1 MVLELINNGRINDAI
16 AQLKE
21 WAMKYPGEGFSDRL
35 EAVATDFRYMSDFML
50 QGMKDDRRGEL
61 YATMQQKLRDI
72 DYDLEVRRTIW
83 ERPEVSSYKRI
94 FTHPECSAEMLQDIL
109 MDETDAKE
117 HFIRLTNTFMVLY
130 ASLHWKESEATI
142 WAAFLSSKKVN
153 PIDAATLVT
162 AISLN
167 VLEHYQRNENENQN
181 ENQNENERRK
191 TKDERLSPINCQ
203 LSPIKDPKV
212 RCLKEVYRKSP
223 NEMVRQR
230 ALVGLVMIGEELSI
244 EAHIQMVAC
253 ANADKDSNEIRQ
265 NIMPNLIKNQ
275 PFKLVN
281 GQFKMDD
288 NDNLNKGEYDP
299 DADKREEESIEAMEE
314 SVHKMLKMQKK
325 GSDIFFEGFSQMKRF
340 PFFNK
345 MVNWFIPY
353 YPEHPD
359 IENIM
364 ANIGKSPF
372 IDVVMKRGP
381 FCESDKYSF
390 IIAMSSVLQ
399 QLPENVRKMMES
411 GDMGPIGM
419 RGEDADLSDPA
430 FIRLQYLQDL
440 YRFMRL
446 NNIGKMLQN
455 PFNNLDE
462 ILEGFIRYASQQEE
476 EAKEYTA
483 HNNEENTKNTEFTT
497 LYAYY
502 ANWKL
507 KKGEFD
513 TALKYYTRCMK
524 QRPQSPSIM
533 RGLARAYFGIG
544 DYEKSA
550 SYFDA
555 LLTINPDN
563 LNNRLN
569 YAKAMTKAGKTED
582 VLNDLYKLEY
592 ENPGNEAIQDTL
604 GWALLYAGKATEAEQ
619 YCHDVMAHAYALIIN
634 NKAKDAIEL
643 LKGYTAEQVEENMNA
658 DAQLLH
664 QYGVGEAEKAIILSA
679 IQQSNVP

>member
-35 EAVATDFRYMSDFML
+35 EAIANDFKYMSDFML
-50 QGMKDDRRGEL
+50 QGMKDDSRGEL
-61 YATMQQKLRDI
+61 FATMQQKLRDI

-109 MDETDAKE
+109 MDETNAKE

-167 VLEHYQRNENENQN
+167 VLEHYNA
-181 ENQNENERRK
+181 
-191 TKDERLSPINCQ
+191 
-203 LSPIKDPKV
+203 PKV
-212 RCLKEVYRKSP
+212 KCLKEVYRKSP
-223 NEMVRQR
+223 SEMVRQR
-230 ALVGLVMIGEELSI
+230 ALVGLVMIGEEVSI

-275 PFKLVN
+275 PFKMVN

-288 NDNLNKGEYDP
+288 DDNLNKGEYDP

-314 SVHKMLKMQKK
+314 SVNKMLKMQKK

-399 QLPENVRKMMES
+399 QLPENVRKMMEN

-446 NNIGKMLQN
+446 NNIGKMLHN

-476 EAKEYTA
+476 EAKKHTE
-483 HNNEENTKNTEFTT
+483 HNNEEYTENTEFTT

-507 KKGEFD
+507 KKGEYD
-513 TALKYYTRCMK
+513 TALKYYTICLK
-524 QRPQSPSIM
+524 QRPQSTSIM
-533 RGLARAYFGIG
+533 RGLARAYFGVG

-555 LLTINPDN
+555 LITINPDN

-569 YAKAMTKAGKTED
+569 YAKAMIKAGKTEE

-592 ENPGNEAIQDTL
+592 ENPENEVIQDTL
-604 GWALLYAGKATEAEQ
+604 GWALLYAGKAAEAEQ
-619 YCHDVMAHAYALIIN
+619 YCRDVMAHAYALIIN
-634 NKAKDAIEL
+634 NKAKEAVEL
-643 LKGYTAEQVEENMNA
+643 LKGYTAEQVEENMKA

-664 QYGVGEAEKAIILSA
+664 QYGIGNAEKAIILSA

>member
-1 MVLELINNGRINDAI
+1 MVTELINNGRINDAI

-35 EAVATDFRYMSDFML
+35 EAIATDFRYMSDFML
-50 QGMKDDRRGEL
+50 QGMNDESRGDL
-61 YATMQQKLRDI
+61 YAAMQQKLRDI

-83 ERPEVSSYKRI
+83 ERPEVSSYKKI
-94 FTHPECSAEMLQDIL
+94 FTHPDCSAEMLQSIML
-109 MDETDAKE
+109 EETDARE

-130 ASLHWKESEATI
+130 ASLHWKDSDAIE
-142 WAAFLSSKKVN
+142 WAAFLSNKNVN
-153 PIDAATLVT
+153 PIDAATLVS
-162 AISLN
+162 AITLS
-167 VLEHYQRNENENQN
+167 VLEHYQRSKVEGQRSEV
-181 ENQNENERRK
+181 E
-191 TKDERLSPINCQ
+191 
-203 LSPIKDPKV
+203 DPKV

-223 NEMVRQR
+223 SEMVRQR

-244 EAHIQMVAC
+244 EAHIQMLAC

-275 PFKLVN
+275 PFKMVN
-281 GQFKMDD
+281 GQWKMDD
-288 NDNLNKGEYDP
+288 DDNLNKGEYDP

-314 SVHKMLKMQKK
+314 SVNKMLKMQKK

-364 ANIGKSPF
+364 QNIGKSSF

-430 FIRLQYLQDL
+430 FIRLQYLQDM

-446 NNIGKMLQN
+446 NNIGKMLYN

-462 ILEGFIRYASQQEE
+462 ILEGFIKKATQQEE
-476 EAKEYTA
+476 VAKEYTE
-483 HNNEENTKNTEFTT
+483 HISKGHTEYTEHTEYTT

-507 KKGEFD
+507 KKSDYD
-513 TALKYYTRCMK
+513 TALKYYTRCLK

-533 RGLARAYFGIG
+533 RGLARAYYGAG

-555 LLTINPDN
+555 LITINPDN

-569 YAKAMTKAGKTED
+569 YAKAMTKAGKTEE

-592 ENPGNEAIQDTL
+592 ENPGNDVIQDTL
-604 GWALLYAGKATEAEQ
+604 GWALLYAGKASEAEQ

-643 LKGYTAEQVEENMNA
+643 LKGYTMQQVEENMEA

-664 QYGVGEAEKAIILSA
+664 QYGIGEAEKAIILSA

>member
-1 MVLELINNGRINDAI
+1 MVIELINNGRINDAI

-35 EAVATDFRYMSDFML
+35 EAVANDFKYMSDFML
-50 QGMKDDRRGEL
+50 QGMKDDSRGEL
-61 YATMQQKLRDI
+61 FATMQQKLRDI

-109 MDETDAKE
+109 MDETNAKE

-167 VLEHYQRNENENQN
+167 VLEHYNA
-181 ENQNENERRK
+181 
-191 TKDERLSPINCQ
+191 
-203 LSPIKDPKV
+203 PKV
-212 RCLKEVYRKSP
+212 KCLKEVYRKSP
-223 NEMVRQR
+223 SEMVRQR
-230 ALVGLVMIGEELSI
+230 ALVGLVMIGEEVSI

-275 PFKLVN
+275 PFKMVN

-288 NDNLNKGEYDP
+288 DDNLNKGEYDP

-314 SVHKMLKMQKK
+314 SVNKMLKMQKK

-399 QLPENVRKMMES
+399 QLPENVRKMMEN

-446 NNIGKMLQN
+446 NNIGKMLHN

-476 EAKEYTA
+476 EAKKYTE
-483 HNNEENTKNTEFTT
+483 HDNKKYTENTEFTT

-507 KKGEFD
+507 KKGEYD
-513 TALKYYTRCMK
+513 TALKYYTICLK
-524 QRPQSPSIM
+524 QRPQSTSIM
-533 RGLARAYFGIG
+533 RGLARAYFGVG

-555 LLTINPDN
+555 LITINPDN

-569 YAKAMTKAGKTED
+569 YAKAMIKAGKTEE

-592 ENPGNEAIQDTL
+592 ENPENEVIQDTL
-604 GWALLYAGKATEAEQ
+604 GWALLYAGKAAEAEQ
-619 YCHDVMAHAYALIIN
+619 YCRDVMAHAYALIIN
-634 NKAKDAIEL
+634 NKAKEAVEL
-643 LKGYTAEQVEENMNA
+643 LKGYTAEQVEENMKA

-664 QYGVGEAEKAIILSA
+664 QYGIGNAEKAIILSA

>member
-1 MVLELINNGRINDAI
+1 MVEELINNGRINDAV

-21 WAMKYPGEGFSDRL
+21 WAIKYPGEGFSDRL
-35 EAVATDFRYMSDFML
+35 EAIATDFKYMSDFML
-50 QGMKDDRRGEL
+50 QGMKDEHRGEL
-61 YATMQQKLRDI
+61 YAAMQQKLRDI

-83 ERPEVSSYKRI
+83 ERPEVVAYKKI
-94 FTHPECSAEMLQDIL
+94 FTHPDCSTEMLQDIVL
-109 MDETDAKE
+109 EQTDAKE

-130 ASLHWKESEATI
+130 ASLHWKDSDATE
-142 WAAFLSSKKVN
+142 WATFLSNKNTN
-153 PIDAATLVT
+153 PIDAATLVS
-162 AISLN
+162 AITMS
-167 VLEHYQRNENENQN
+167 VLEHY
-181 ENQNENERRK
+181 K
-191 TKDERLSPINCQ
+191 SSMVNCQ
-203 LSPIKDPKV
+203 CSMAKDPKV
-212 RCLKEVYRKSP
+212 KCLKEVYRNSP
-223 NEMVRQR
+223 SELVRQR

-275 PFKLVN
+275 PFKVVN
-281 GQFKMDD
+281 GQLKA
-288 NDNLNKGEYDP
+288 NDADTLNKGEYDP

-314 SVHKMLKMQKK
+314 SVNKMLKMQKK

-345 MVNWFIPY
+345 MINWLIPY
-353 YPEHPD
+353 YAEHPD

-364 ANIGKSPF
+364 KNIGKSSF
-372 IDVVMKRGP
+372 VDVVMKRGP

-399 QLPENVRKMMES
+399 QLPENVRKMMEN

-446 NNIGKMLQN
+446 NNIGKMLYN
-455 PFNNLDE
+455 PFNDLDE
-462 ILEGFIRYASQQEE
+462 ILEKFIRKADTE
-476 EAKEYTA
+476 
-483 HNNEENTKNTEFTT
+483 HNNTEHTESTEYTT

-507 KKGEFD
+507 KKGEYD
-513 TALKYYTRCMK
+513 TALKYYVRCLK
-524 QRPQSPSIM
+524 QRPQSTSIM
-533 RGLARAYFGIG
+533 RGLARAYYGAG

-555 LLTINPDN
+555 LITINPDN

-569 YAKAMTKAGKTED
+569 YAKAMTKAGRTEE

-634 NKAKDAIEL
+634 NKGKEAIEL
-643 LKGYTAEQVEENMNA
+643 LKGYSVQQVEENMKD
-658 DAQLLH
+658 DAQLLQ
-664 QYGVGEAEKAIILSA
+664 QYGIGEAEKAIILSA
-679 IQQSNVP
+679 IQQPSVP

>member
-1 MVLELINNGRINDAI
+1 MVTELINNGRINDAI

-50 QGMKDDRRGEL
+50 QGMKDEHRGEL
-61 YATMQQKLRDI
+61 FAAMQQKLRDI

-83 ERPEVSSYKRI
+83 ERPEVATYKKI
-94 FTHPECSAEMLQDIL
+94 FTHPDCSAEMLQDIL
-109 MDETDAKE
+109 LDKTDAKE

-130 ASLHWKESEATI
+130 ASLHWKDSEATE
-142 WAAFLSSKKVN
+142 WATFLCNDNVS
-153 PIDAATLVT
+153 PIDAATLVS
-162 AISLN
+162 AITLN
-167 VLEHYQRNENENQN
+167 TLEHRNA
-181 ENQNENERRK
+181 
-191 TKDERLSPINCQ
+191 
-203 LSPIKDPKV
+203 PKV
-212 RCLKEVYRKSP
+212 RCLKDVYKNSTS
-223 NEMVRQR
+223 ELVRQR
-230 ALVGLVMIGEELSI
+230 TLVGLVMIGEEPSI
-244 EAHIQMVAC
+244 ETHIQMVAC

-265 NIMPNLIKNQ
+265 NIMPNIIKNQ
-275 PFKLVN
+275 PLKMVN
-281 GQFKMDD
+281 GQWKIDD
-288 NDNLNKGEYDP
+288 EDDLNKGEYDP

-314 SVHKMLKMQKK
+314 SVKQMLKMQKK

-359 IENIM
+359 IETTM
-364 ANIGKSPF
+364 KNIGNSSF
-372 IDVVMKRGP
+372 VDVVMKRGP

-390 IIAMSSVLQ
+390 IIAISSVLQ

-419 RGEDADLSDPA
+419 RGKDADLNDPA

-446 NNIGKMLQN
+446 NNIGKMMYN
-455 PFNNLDE
+455 PFNNLDK
-462 ILEGFIRYASQQEE
+462 ILERFIRNATQQENTLRINTE
-476 EAKEYTA
+476 
-483 HNNEENTKNTEFTT
+483 HNNKENTEYTT
-497 LYAYY
+497 LYTYY

-507 KKGEFD
+507 KEREYN
-513 TALKYYTRCMK
+513 TALKYYIICLK

-533 RGLARAYFGIG
+533 RGLARAYYCVG

-555 LLTINPDN
+555 LITINPEN
-563 LNNRLN
+563 LNNHLN
-569 YAKAMTKAGKTED
+569 YAKAMAKAGKVEKI
-582 VLNDLYKLEY
+582 LNALYKLEF
-592 ENPGNEAIQDTL
+592 ENPENEVIQDTL
-604 GWALLYAGKATEAEQ
+604 GWALLYAGKAAEAEQ
-619 YCHDVMAHAYALIIN
+619 YCHDVIAHAYALIIN

-643 LKGYTAEQVEENMNA
+643 LKGYTAEQVEENMKA

-664 QYGVGEAEKAIILSA
+664 QYGIGEAEKAIILSA

>member
-1 MVLELINNGRINDAI
+1 MVEELINNGRINDAI
-16 AQLKE
+16 VQLKE

-50 QGMKDDRRGEL
+50 QGMKDESRGEL
-61 YATMQQKLRDI
+61 FAAMQQKLRDI

-83 ERPEVSSYKRI
+83 ERPEVSTYKRI
-94 FTHPECSAEMLQDIL
+94 FTHPECSAEMLQDIM

-130 ASLHWKESEATI
+130 ASLHWKESEATL
-142 WAAFLSSKKVN
+142 WAAFLSSKQVN
-153 PIDAATLVT
+153 PIDAATLVS
-162 AISLN
+162 AITLN
-167 VLEHYQRNENENQN
+167 VLERYSVQCSMFNGQWSMAE
-181 ENQNENERRK
+181 
-191 TKDERLSPINCQ
+191 
-203 LSPIKDPKV
+203 DPKV
-212 RCLKEVYRKSP
+212 RCLKEVYRNSP
-223 NEMVRQR
+223 SEMVRQR

-275 PFKLVN
+275 PFKMVN
-281 GQFKMDD
+281 GQWKMDD
-288 NDNLNKGEYDP
+288 DDKLNKEEYDP

-314 SVHKMLKMQKK
+314 SVNKMLKMQKK

-455 PFNNLDE
+455 PFNNLNE
-462 ILEGFIRYASQQEE
+462 ILEGFIRYASQQEK
-476 EAKEYTA
+476 EAKKYTE
-483 HNNEENTKNTEFTT
+483 HNDEKDTKNTEFKT

-507 KKGEFD
+507 KKGEYD
-513 TALKYYTRCMK
+513 TALKYYTICLK
-524 QRPQSPSIM
+524 QKPQSPSIM
-533 RGLARAYFGIG
+533 RGLARAYFGVG

-555 LLTINPDN
+555 LITINPDN

-569 YAKAMTKAGKTED
+569 YAKAMTKAGKPEE

-592 ENPGNEAIQDTL
+592 ENPGNKAIQDTL

-643 LKGYTAEQVEENMNA
+643 LKGYTAEQIEENMKA

-664 QYGVGEAEKAIILSA
+664 QYGIGDAEKAIILSA

>member
-1 MVLELINNGRINDAI
+1 MVVELINNGRINDAI

-50 QGMKDDRRGEL
+50 QGMKDDSREEL
-61 YATMQQKLRDI
+61 FAAMQQKLRDI

-94 FTHPECSAEMLQDIL
+94 FTHPECSAEMLQDIM

-162 AISLN
+162 AITLN
-167 VLEHYQRNENENQN
+167 VLECYGAQES
-181 ENQNENERRK
+181 K
-191 TKDERLSPINCQ
+191 V
-203 LSPIKDPKV
+203 KDPKV

-223 NEMVRQR
+223 SEMVRQR

-275 PFKLVN
+275 PFKMVN

-288 NDNLNKGEYDP
+288 DDNLNKGEYDP

-314 SVHKMLKMQKK
+314 SVNKMLKMQKK

-359 IENIM
+359 IESIM
-364 ANIGKSPF
+364 ANIGKSSF

-462 ILEGFIRYASQQEE
+462 ILEGFIRYASRQEE
-476 EAKEYTA
+476 EAKKHTE
-483 HNNEENTKNTEFTT
+483 HKNEEYTEFTT

-507 KKGEFD
+507 KKGEYD
-513 TALKYYTRCMK
+513 TALKYYTICLK

-533 RGLARAYFGIG
+533 RGLARAYFGVG

-555 LLTINPDN
+555 LITINPDN

-569 YAKAMTKAGKTED
+569 YAKAMTKAGKTEE

-592 ENPGNEAIQDTL
+592 ENPGNEVIQDTL
-604 GWALLYAGKATEAEQ
+604 GWALLYAGKAAEAEQ

-634 NKAKDAIEL
+634 NKAKEAVEL
-643 LKGYTAEQVEENMNA
+643 LKGYTAEQVEENMKA

-664 QYGVGEAEKAIILSA
+664 QYGIGDAEKAIILSA

>member
-1 MVLELINNGRINDAI
+1 MVTELINNGRINDAI

-50 QGMKDDRRGEL
+50 QGMKDEHRGEL
-61 YATMQQKLRDI
+61 FAAMQQKLRDI

-83 ERPEVSSYKRI
+83 ERPEVATYKKI
-94 FTHPECSAEMLQDIL
+94 FTHPDCSAEMLQDIL
-109 MDETDAKE
+109 LDKTDAKE

-130 ASLHWKESEATI
+130 ASLHWKDSEATE
-142 WAAFLSSKKVN
+142 WATFLCNDNVS
-153 PIDAATLVT
+153 PIDAATLVS
-162 AISLN
+162 AITLN
-167 VLEHYQRNENENQN
+167 TLEHRNA
-181 ENQNENERRK
+181 
-191 TKDERLSPINCQ
+191 
-203 LSPIKDPKV
+203 PKV
-212 RCLKEVYRKSP
+212 RCLKDVYKNSTS
-223 NEMVRQR
+223 ELVRQR
-230 ALVGLVMIGEELSI
+230 ALVGLVMIGEEPSI
-244 EAHIQMVAC
+244 ETHIQMVAC

-265 NIMPNLIKNQ
+265 NIMPNIIKNQ
-275 PFKLVN
+275 PLKMVN
-281 GQFKMDD
+281 GQWKIDD
-288 NDNLNKGEYDP
+288 EDDLNKGEYDP

-314 SVHKMLKMQKK
+314 SVKQMLKMQKK

-359 IENIM
+359 IETTM
-364 ANIGKSPF
+364 KNIGNSSF
-372 IDVVMKRGP
+372 VDVVMKRGP

-390 IIAMSSVLQ
+390 IIAISSVLQ

-419 RGEDADLSDPA
+419 RGEDADLNDPA

-446 NNIGKMLQN
+446 NHIGKMMYN
-455 PFNNLDE
+455 PFNNLDK
-462 ILEGFIRYASQQEE
+462 ILERFIRNATQQENTLRINTE
-476 EAKEYTA
+476 
-483 HNNEENTKNTEFTT
+483 HNNKENTEYTT
-497 LYAYY
+497 LYTYY

-507 KKGEFD
+507 KEREYN
-513 TALKYYTRCMK
+513 TALKYYIICLK

-533 RGLARAYFGIG
+533 RGLARAYYCVG

-555 LLTINPDN
+555 LITINPEN
-563 LNNRLN
+563 LNNHLN
-569 YAKAMTKAGKTED
+569 YAKAMAKAGKVEKI
-582 VLNDLYKLEY
+582 LNALYKLEF
-592 ENPGNEAIQDTL
+592 ENPENEVIQDTL
-604 GWALLYAGKATEAEQ
+604 GWALLYAGKAAEAEQ
-619 YCHDVMAHAYALIIN
+619 YCHDVIAHAYALIIN

-643 LKGYTAEQVEENMNA
+643 LKGYTAEQVEENMKA

-664 QYGVGEAEKAIILSA
+664 QYGIGEAEKAIILSA

>member
-1 MVLELINNGRINDAI
+1 MVTELINNGRINDAI

-50 QGMKDDRRGEL
+50 QGMKDEHRGEL
-61 YATMQQKLRDI
+61 FAAMQQKLRDI

-83 ERPEVSSYKRI
+83 ERPEVATYKKI
-94 FTHPECSAEMLQDIL
+94 FTHPDCSAEMLQDIL
-109 MDETDAKE
+109 LDKTDAKE

-130 ASLHWKESEATI
+130 ASLHWKDSEATE
-142 WAAFLSSKKVN
+142 WATFLCNDNVS
-153 PIDAATLVT
+153 PIDAATLVS
-162 AISLN
+162 AITLN
-167 VLEHYQRNENENQN
+167 TLEHRNA
-181 ENQNENERRK
+181 
-191 TKDERLSPINCQ
+191 
-203 LSPIKDPKV
+203 PKV
-212 RCLKEVYRKSP
+212 RCLKDVYKNSTS
-223 NEMVRQR
+223 ELVRQR
-230 ALVGLVMIGEELSI
+230 TLVGLVMIGEEPSI
-244 EAHIQMVAC
+244 ETHIQMVAC

-265 NIMPNLIKNQ
+265 NIMPNIIKNQ
-275 PFKLVN
+275 PLKMVN
-281 GQFKMDD
+281 GQWKIDD
-288 NDNLNKGEYDP
+288 EDDLNKGEYDP

-314 SVHKMLKMQKK
+314 SVKQMLKMQKK

-359 IENIM
+359 IETTM
-364 ANIGKSPF
+364 KNIGNSSF
-372 IDVVMKRGP
+372 VDVVMKRGP

-390 IIAMSSVLQ
+390 IIAISSVLQ

-419 RGEDADLSDPA
+419 RGKDADLNDPA

-446 NNIGKMLQN
+446 NHIGKMMYN
-455 PFNNLDE
+455 PFNNLDK
-462 ILEGFIRYASQQEE
+462 ILERFIRNATQQENTLRINTE
-476 EAKEYTA
+476 
-483 HNNEENTKNTEFTT
+483 HNNKENTEYTT
-497 LYAYY
+497 LYTYY

-507 KKGEFD
+507 KEREYN
-513 TALKYYTRCMK
+513 TALKYYIICLK

-533 RGLARAYFGIG
+533 RGLARAYYCVG

-555 LLTINPDN
+555 LITINPEN
-563 LNNRLN
+563 LNNHLN
-569 YAKAMTKAGKTED
+569 YAKAMAKAGKVEKI
-582 VLNDLYKLEY
+582 LNALYKLEF
-592 ENPGNEAIQDTL
+592 ENPENEVIQDTL
-604 GWALLYAGKATEAEQ
+604 GWALLYAGKAAEAEQ
-619 YCHDVMAHAYALIIN
+619 YCHDVIAHAYALIIN

-643 LKGYTAEQVEENMNA
+643 LKGYTAEQVEENMKA

-664 QYGVGEAEKAIILSA
+664 QYGIGEAEKAIILSA

>member
-1 MVLELINNGRINDAI
+1 MVTELINNGRINDAI

-50 QGMKDDRRGEL
+50 QGMKDEHRGEL
-61 YATMQQKLRDI
+61 FAAMQQKLRDI

-83 ERPEVSSYKRI
+83 ERPEVATYKKI
-94 FTHPECSAEMLQDIL
+94 FTHPDCSAEMLQDIL
-109 MDETDAKE
+109 LDKTDAKE

-130 ASLHWKESEATI
+130 ASLHWKDSEATE
-142 WAAFLSSKKVN
+142 WATFLCNDNVS
-153 PIDAATLVT
+153 PIDAATLVS
-162 AISLN
+162 AITLN
-167 VLEHYQRNENENQN
+167 TLEHRNA
-181 ENQNENERRK
+181 
-191 TKDERLSPINCQ
+191 
-203 LSPIKDPKV
+203 PKV
-212 RCLKEVYRKSP
+212 RCLKDVYKNSTS
-223 NEMVRQR
+223 ELVRQR
-230 ALVGLVMIGEELSI
+230 ALVGLVMIGEEPSI
-244 EAHIQMVAC
+244 ETHIQMVAC

-265 NIMPNLIKNQ
+265 NIMPNIIKNQ
-275 PFKLVN
+275 PLKMVN
-281 GQFKMDD
+281 GQWKIDD
-288 NDNLNKGEYDP
+288 EDDLNKGEYDP

-314 SVHKMLKMQKK
+314 SVKQMLKMQKK

-359 IENIM
+359 IETTM
-364 ANIGKSPF
+364 KNIGNSSF
-372 IDVVMKRGP
+372 VDVVMKRGP

-390 IIAMSSVLQ
+390 IIAISSVLQ

-419 RGEDADLSDPA
+419 RGEDADLNDPA

-446 NNIGKMLQN
+446 NNIGKMMYN
-455 PFNNLDE
+455 PFNNLDK
-462 ILEGFIRYASQQEE
+462 ILERFIRNATQQENTLRINTE
-476 EAKEYTA
+476 
-483 HNNEENTKNTEFTT
+483 HNNKENTEYTT
-497 LYAYY
+497 LYTYY

-507 KKGEFD
+507 KEREYN
-513 TALKYYTRCMK
+513 TALKYYIICLK

-533 RGLARAYFGIG
+533 RGLARAYYCVG

-555 LLTINPDN
+555 LITINPEN
-563 LNNRLN
+563 LNNHLN
-569 YAKAMTKAGKTED
+569 YAKAMAKAGKVEKI
-582 VLNDLYKLEY
+582 LNALYKLEF
-592 ENPGNEAIQDTL
+592 ENPENEVIQDTL
-604 GWALLYAGKATEAEQ
+604 GWALLYAGKAAEAEQ
-619 YCHDVMAHAYALIIN
+619 YCHDVIAHAYALIIN

-643 LKGYTAEQVEENMNA
+643 LR
-658 DAQLLH
+658 D
-664 QYGVGEAEKAIILSA
+664 
-679 IQQSNVP
+679 IQQSRWKRT

>member
-1 MVLELINNGRINDAI
+1 MVIELINNGRINDAI
-16 AQLKE
+16 AQLKD

-50 QGMKDDRRGEL
+50 QGMKDEHRGEL
-61 YATMQQKLRDI
+61 FAAMQQKLRDI

-83 ERPEVSSYKRI
+83 ERPEVATYKKI
-94 FTHPECSAEMLQDIL
+94 FTHPDCSAEMLQDIL
-109 MDETDAKE
+109 LDKTDAKE

-130 ASLHWKESEATI
+130 ASLHWKDSEATE
-142 WAAFLSSKKVN
+142 WATFLCNDNVS
-153 PIDAATLVT
+153 PIDAATLVS
-162 AISLN
+162 AITLN
-167 VLEHYQRNENENQN
+167 TLEHRNA
-181 ENQNENERRK
+181 
-191 TKDERLSPINCQ
+191 
-203 LSPIKDPKV
+203 PKV
-212 RCLKEVYRKSP
+212 RCLKDVYKNSTS
-223 NEMVRQR
+223 ELVRQR
-230 ALVGLVMIGEELSI
+230 ALVGLVMIGEEPSI
-244 EAHIQMVAC
+244 ETHIQMVAC

-265 NIMPNLIKNQ
+265 NIMPNIIKNQ
-275 PFKLVN
+275 PLKMVN
-281 GQFKMDD
+281 GQWKIDD
-288 NDNLNKGEYDP
+288 EDDLNKGEYDP

-314 SVHKMLKMQKK
+314 SVKQMLKMQKK

-359 IENIM
+359 IETTM
-364 ANIGKSPF
+364 KNIGNSSF
-372 IDVVMKRGP
+372 VDVVMKRGP

-390 IIAMSSVLQ
+390 IIAISSVLQ

-419 RGEDADLSDPA
+419 RGEDADLNDPA

-446 NNIGKMLQN
+446 NNIGKMMYN
-455 PFNNLDE
+455 PFSNLDK
-462 ILEGFIRYASQQEE
+462 ILERFIRNATQQENTLKINTE
-476 EAKEYTA
+476 
-483 HNNEENTKNTEFTT
+483 HNNKENTEYTT
-497 LYAYY
+497 LYTYY

-507 KKGEFD
+507 KEREYN
-513 TALKYYTRCMK
+513 TALKYYTICLK

-533 RGLARAYFGIG
+533 RGLARAYYCVG

-555 LLTINPDN
+555 LITINPEN
-563 LNNRLN
+563 LNNHLN
-569 YAKAMTKAGKTED
+569 YAKAMAKAGKVEKI
-582 VLNDLYKLEY
+582 LNALYKLEF
-592 ENPGNEAIQDTL
+592 ENPENEVIQDTL
-604 GWALLYAGKATEAEQ
+604 GWALLYAGKAAEAEQ
-619 YCHDVMAHAYALIIN
+619 YCHDVIAHAYALIIN

-643 LKGYTAEQVEENMNA
+643 LKGYTAEQVEENMKA

-664 QYGVGEAEKAIILSA
+664 QYGIGEAEKAIILSA

>member
-1 MVLELINNGRINDAI
+1 MVTELINNGRINDAI

-35 EAVATDFRYMSDFML
+35 EAIATDFRYMSDFML
-50 QGMKDDRRGEL
+50 QGMKDESRGDL
-61 YATMQQKLRDI
+61 YAAMQQKLRDI

-83 ERPEVSSYKRI
+83 ERPEVSSYKKI
-94 FTHPECSAEMLQDIL
+94 FTHPDCSAEMLQSIML
-109 MDETDAKE
+109 EETDARE

-130 ASLHWKESEATI
+130 ASLHWKDSDAIE
-142 WAAFLSSKKVN
+142 WAAFLSNKNVS
-153 PIDAATLVT
+153 PIDAATLVS
-162 AISLN
+162 AITLS
-167 VLEHYQRNENENQN
+167 VLEHYQRSKVEGQRSEV
-181 ENQNENERRK
+181 E
-191 TKDERLSPINCQ
+191 
-203 LSPIKDPKV
+203 DPKV

-223 NEMVRQR
+223 SEMVRQR

-244 EAHIQMVAC
+244 EAHIQMLAC

-275 PFKLVN
+275 PFKMVN
-281 GQFKMDD
+281 GQWKMDD
-288 NDNLNKGEYDP
+288 DDNLNKGEYDP

-314 SVHKMLKMQKK
+314 SVNKMLKMQKK

-364 ANIGKSPF
+364 QNIGKSSF

-430 FIRLQYLQDL
+430 FIRLQYLQDM

-446 NNIGKMLQN
+446 NNIGKMLYN

-462 ILEGFIRYASQQEE
+462 ILEGFIKKATQQEE
-476 EAKEYTA
+476 VAKEYTE
-483 HNNEENTKNTEFTT
+483 HTSKGHTEYTEHTEYTT

-507 KKGEFD
+507 KKSDYD
-513 TALKYYTRCMK
+513 TALKYYTRCLK

-533 RGLARAYFGIG
+533 RGLARAYYGAG

-555 LLTINPDN
+555 LITINPDN

-569 YAKAMTKAGKTED
+569 YAKAMTKAGKTEE

-592 ENPGNEAIQDTL
+592 ENPGNDVIQDTL
-604 GWALLYAGKATEAEQ
+604 GWALLYAGKASEAEQ

-643 LKGYTAEQVEENMNA
+643 LKGYTMQQVEENMEA

-664 QYGVGEAEKAIILSA
+664 QYGIGEAEKAIILSA